1 MLHNK
6 EKEIEVEGNE
16 INKEEKSLFFFSLDA
31 NRDSIDCLLPG
42 DEDAMPAAPSIQ
54 NEIVQLHLLSSSSL
68 EARRWGGR
76 TKKKKRR
83 GISHLRCCWI
93 DRGPGFIEHSRKRE
107 RERAK
112 LFSRWTEDRGWAK
125 KSGKSDHQKKRRE
138 KKSVARIAAFH
149 QRPTESVVCWIPAG
163 KKKRNACQYNRKR
176 VEPFTRQFREII
188 PTADCNPIVPIQFC
202 SSSSIALEGFSFPHL
217 RVKMMVTFATFSN
230 PRRVDDVV
238 KK

>member
-1 MLHNK
+1 MQCPLRHRFK
-6 EKEIEVEGNE
+6 MR
-16 INKEEKSLFFFSLDA
+16 SYSSTFF
-31 NRDSIDCLLPG
+31 LL
-42 DEDAMPAAPSIQ
+42 
-54 NEIVQLHLLSSSSL
+54 LLWK
-68 EARRWGGR
+68 RVDGVGGQ
-76 TKKKKRR
+76 KKKKRR

-107 RERAK
+107 REQSCSVAGPKTGGGRRKA
-112 LFSRWTEDRGWAK
+112 GNPII
-125 KSGKSDHQKKRRE
+125 KRRE
-138 KKSVARIAAFH
+138 GKKKSVARIAAFH

>member
-1 MLHNK
+1 MQCPLRHRFK
-6 EKEIEVEGNE
+6 MR
-16 INKEEKSLFFFSLDA
+16 SYSSTFF
-31 NRDSIDCLLPG
+31 LL
-42 DEDAMPAAPSIQ
+42 
-54 NEIVQLHLLSSSSL
+54 LLWK
-68 EARRWGGR
+68 RVDGVGGQ
-76 TKKKKRR
+76 KRR
-83 GISHLRCCWI
+83 REGESAICVAAGSIAGRASLNI
-93 DRGPGFIEHSRKRE
+93 QERE

>member
-1 MLHNK
+1 MQCPLRHRFK
-6 EKEIEVEGNE
+6 MR
-16 INKEEKSLFFFSLDA
+16 SYSSTFF
-31 NRDSIDCLLPG
+31 LL
-42 DEDAMPAAPSIQ
+42 
-54 NEIVQLHLLSSSSL
+54 LLWK
-68 EARRWGGR
+68 RVDGVGGQ
-76 TKKKKRR
+76 KKKKRR

>member
-1 MLHNK
+1 MGWEDKKRRREGESAICVAAGSIAGRASLNIQERERESK
-6 EKEIEVEGNE
+6 VVQSLDRRPGVGEEKREIRSS
-16 INKEEKSLFFFSLDA
+16 KEEK
-31 NRDSIDCLLPG
+31 G
-42 DEDAMPAAPSIQ
+42 
-54 NEIVQLHLLSSSSL
+54 
-68 EARRWGGR
+68 
-76 TKKKKRR
+76 
-83 GISHLRCCWI
+83 
-93 DRGPGFIEHSRKRE
+93 
-107 RERAK
+107 
-112 LFSRWTEDRGWAK
+112 
-125 KSGKSDHQKKRRE
+125 